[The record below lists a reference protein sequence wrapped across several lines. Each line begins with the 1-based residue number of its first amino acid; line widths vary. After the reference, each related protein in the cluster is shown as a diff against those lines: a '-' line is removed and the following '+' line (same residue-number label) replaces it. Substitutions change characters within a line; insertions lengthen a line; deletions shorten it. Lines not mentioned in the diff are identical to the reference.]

1 MKKIIFLFI
10 LAISILSSQ
19 SLMFAQENYGPVAG
33 DKTLSL
39 KFGRAASFD
48 ISYYEIDYA
57 AQSFYNNTGSNDAN
71 LVNSSM
77 MQPYTATRNS
87 NYHNMNNA
95 IGIEMKYFLTNRV
108 ALRFSGSGIIS
119 GAPAQNAVEGIA
131 FTSESPY
138 YEGEI
143 PVYHGGDEIL
153 PELVIPGYQHQP
165 GFNETRFLFDVGADY
180 YFKSKLERIFP
191 FAGIQ
196 FNSTYASTRIFDG
209 YRGTNDEGE
218 VIPSF
223 PDRKGESYG
232 LGGSIVGGLDYY
244 LASGFFI
251 GLEIK
256 VASIMYNTKKV
267 FPTEGVSPQT
277 GATYN
282 SLFLNDPVLKVGFK
296 F

>member
-1 MKKIIFLFI
+1 MKQLLFLFTM
-10 LAISILSSQ
+10 AITIMSPQAI
-19 SLMFAQENYGPVAG
+19 MFAQDSYGPVAG

-39 KFGRAASFD
+39 RFGRAASFD
-48 ISYYEIDYA
+48 ISYYEIDHA
-57 AQSFYNNTGSNDAN
+57 AQSFYNHSGSSDAY

-77 MQPYTATRNS
+77 MQPYAATRNT

-108 ALRFSGSGIIS
+108 ALRFSGSGVIS

-131 FTSESPY
+131 LTSESAY
-138 YEGEI
+138 YQGEI
-143 PVYHGGDEIL
+143 SIYHGGDDML
-153 PELVIPGYQHQP
+153 PELVIPGFQHQP
-165 GFNETRFLFDVGADY
+165 GFSENKFLFDLGADY
-180 YFKSKLERIFP
+180 YFESKFERIFP
-191 FAGIQ
+191 FVGVQ

-209 YRGTNDEGE
+209 YRGTNDDGE

-256 VASIMYNTKKV
+256 VASFMYNTKKV